1 MIVKY
6 RFYATLLDA
15 YQWYLGSEQDE
26 AFQDFINKIN
36 RVPHTSESA
45 EKGKAFN
52 ELVDAGKLVEG
63 AVIVKDI
70 VKYKGFDFKRQVL
83 NEFVGY
89 FKGAASQVY
98 TSTTLE
104 TNKGLIELY
113 GYADKVLQDTCFDIK
128 TTGRYEFPKFISG
141 WQHRVYPFC
150 FNQNNIFVDKFEY
163 TITDF
168 NNFYKETYFYNPERD
183 IAAIKGICESL
194 VDFIELH
201 RDLITDKKIFGLEVT
216 KEAGRFDSA
225 RLADNQEKD

>member
-1 MIVKY
+1 MEIKY
-6 RFYATLLDA
+6 RFYATLLDS
-15 YQWYLGSEQDE
+15 YQYYLTSEQDE

-36 RVPHTSESA
+36 RVPFTSEAA
-45 EKGKAFN
+45 EKGTAFN
-52 ELVDAGKLVEG
+52 EIVDDKNLIKLVG
-63 AVIVKDI
+63 KDI
-70 VKYKGFDFKRQVL
+70 RYKGFAFKASLINDFKD
-83 NEFVGY
+83 Y
-89 FKGAASQVY
+89 FKGAISQVY

-141 WQHRVYPFC
+141 WQHKVYPFC
-150 FNQNNIFVDKFEY
+150 FNRNNIFVDKFEY
-163 TITDF
+163 TVTDF

-201 RDLITDKKIFGLEVT
+201 RDLITDKKIFNIVEEKVT
-216 KEAGRFDSA
+216 H
-225 RLADNQEKD
+225 

>member
-1 MIVKY
+1 MPQPKY

-15 YQWYLGSEQDE
+15 YSWYLQSEQEE

-36 RVPHTSESA
+36 RIEFTSEAA

-52 ELVDAGKLVEG
+52 ELVDDKNILKVQDK
-63 AVIVKDI
+63 VR
-70 VKYKGFDFKRQVL
+70 YKGFDFKVSL
-83 NEFVGY
+83 INDFKAY
-89 FKGAASQVY
+89 FSDAASQVY

-113 GYADKVLQDTCFDIK
+113 GYADKVFRDTCFDIK
-128 TTGRYEFPKFISG
+128 TTGRYEFPKFING
-141 WQHRVYPFC
+141 WQHKVYPFC
-150 FNQNNIFVDKFEY
+150 FNRNNIFVDKFEY

-183 IAAIKGICESL
+183 IAAIKVICESL

-201 RDLITDKKIFGLEVT
+201 RDLITDKKIFNIVE
-216 KEAGRFDSA
+216 
-225 RLADNQEKD
+225 EKLPIEN

>member
-1 MIVKY
+1 MIAKY

-15 YQWYLGSEQDE
+15 YQWYLTSEQDE

-52 ELVDAGKLVEG
+52 ELIDAGKRVKG

-70 VKYKGFDFKRQVL
+70 VKYKGFDFKRHVL

-128 TTGRYEFPKFISG
+128 TTGRYEFPKFIYG
-141 WQHRVYPFC
+141 WQHKVYPFC
-150 FNQNNIFVDKFEY
+150 FNRNGIFVDKFEY
-163 TITDF
+163 TVTDF
-168 NNFYKETYFYNPERD
+168 NNFYKEAYFYNPERD

-201 RDLITDKKIFGLEVT
+201 RDLITDKKIFNIVE
-216 KEAGRFDSA
+216 
-225 RLADNQEKD
+225 EKLPIEN